1 MPNPSCQGGAG
12 KGEQDDFHEW
22 SISAAGSDALEL
34 LAPRLSSR
42 HVERPPMTPQSPG
55 LGVILCRGCCT
66 ALPSPGPTEHR
77 PRCSRELGHSPWDST
92 RASGSEPPH
101 SQGMAHGESP
111 KCRGSWEAAVPTP
124 ASVTAAASLP
134 LFSPMQITGGDIRHL
149 HTCPKPG
156 VSPGWLWHS
165 WRSLSLTLRVKH

>member
-42 HVERPPMTPQSPG
+42 HVERPPTTPQSPG

-66 ALPSPGPTEHR
+66 ALHCPALVPLSIA
-77 PRCSRELGHSPWDST
+77 L
-92 RASGSEPPH
+92 A
-101 SQGMAHGESP
+101 AA
-111 KCRGSWEAAVPTP
+111 GSWGTHPG
-124 ASVTAAASLP
+124 TAPEQEGLSLP
-134 LFSPMQITGGDIRHL
+134 IPREWPMEGPQSAGGPGKQQ
-149 HTCPKPG
+149 CPLLP
-156 VSPGWLWHS
+156 
-165 WRSLSLTLRVKH
+165 LSLLQLPFPCFPPCKSLGVTYATSILVPNLG